1 MMTLLCGATE
11 SASRAPWQLPGVN
24 WCCDLRLLYSFSSL
38 SCITFYLLLWHHLR
52 IMITC
57 IWENSFPGWKFTL
70 VAENTLGGDLVED
83 RTASLPGLATGGFCW
98 RERNETCNRSPI
110 LDHCQFYSAR
120 SHAQTPLLLLLTLH
134 TWYSESET
142 IPVFLF
148 GPPLSVQNSCQ
159 GPE

>member
-1 MMTLLCGATE
+1 
-11 SASRAPWQLPGVN
+11 
-24 WCCDLRLLYSFSSL
+24 
-38 SCITFYLLLWHHLR
+38 
-52 IMITC
+52 MITC

-159 GPE
+159 GSESSHRICGNTGCFNTLCQGRESNVHPSAAECHGSHCTTAGTPQHSY